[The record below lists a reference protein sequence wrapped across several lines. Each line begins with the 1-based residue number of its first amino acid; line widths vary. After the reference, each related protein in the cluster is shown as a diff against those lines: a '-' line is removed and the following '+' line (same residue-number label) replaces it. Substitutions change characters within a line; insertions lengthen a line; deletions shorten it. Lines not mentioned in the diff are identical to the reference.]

1 MKILLIHQSFVSP
14 EEAGGTRHYEFARHC
29 AQHGVKLTIVA
40 SDLNV
45 LTGKPVVKL
54 QGLFCRQKIDGV
66 EILRAKT
73 YASLHR
79 SFVWRVVSFLSFMVT
94 SVYAGLRAGSVDMVM
109 GTTPP
114 IFQAFSAW
122 LVAAIRR
129 KPLLLEV
136 RDLWPEF
143 AIDMGVLKN
152 PVLIVMSRWLERF
165 LYWRADHL
173 LVNSPAYRDYLVEE
187 KGISPSKVT
196 LISNGVNPD
205 LFKPEDRGEGFR
217 SELGLN
223 GKFVVTYAGAIGLA
237 NHIST
242 VLHAAK
248 RLKDEQNL
256 HFLFVGDGKERPRME
271 EMAAQL
277 GLGNVTFAGPRPKSR
292 MPEVL
297 AASDACLATL
307 KNIPMFR
314 TTYPNKVFDYMA
326 AGRPTLLAIDGVI
339 RKVIEAANGGL
350 FVPPGSD
357 TALAEA
363 IQTLVHK
370 PEFGRQMG
378 LAARSYVERH
388 FNRRDQAD
396 AFRKL
401 LQRIAA

>member
-1 MKILLIHQSFVSP
+1 
-14 EEAGGTRHYEFARHC
+14 
-29 AQHGVKLTIVA
+29 
-40 SDLNV
+40 
-45 LTGKPVVKL
+45 
-54 QGLFCRQKIDGV
+54 
-66 EILRAKT
+66 
-73 YASLHR
+73 
-79 SFVWRVVSFLSFMVT
+79 
-94 SVYAGLRAGSVDMVM
+94 
-109 GTTPP
+109 
-114 IFQAFSAW
+114 
-122 LVAAIRR
+122 
-129 KPLLLEV
+129 
-136 RDLWPEF
+136 
-143 AIDMGVLKN
+143 
-152 PVLIVMSRWLERF
+152 
-165 LYWRADHL
+165 
-173 LVNSPAYRDYLVEE
+173 
-187 KGISPSKVT
+187 
-196 LISNGVNPD
+196 
-205 LFKPEDRGEGFR
+205 
-217 SELGLN
+217 
-223 GKFVVTYAGAIGLA
+223 
-237 NHIST
+237 
-242 VLHAAK
+242 
-248 RLKDEQNL
+248 
-256 HFLFVGDGKERPRME
+256 ME